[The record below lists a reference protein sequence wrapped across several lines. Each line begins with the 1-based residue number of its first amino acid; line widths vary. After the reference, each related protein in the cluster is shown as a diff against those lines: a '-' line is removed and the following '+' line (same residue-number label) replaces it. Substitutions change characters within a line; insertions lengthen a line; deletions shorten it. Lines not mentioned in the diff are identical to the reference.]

1 MVCLTSCVFR
11 SIRFSGFARPH
22 NSVRRE
28 GELYAHVRAVAREG
42 GALHRMRTSRGRI
55 VIYARFCT
63 AGEPPPI
70 AAAQRASSPC
80 MPRTTVSC
88 RPRRRIR
95 LPPPYTQA
103 PRLTPQRNRPR
114 DRRSFLMYR
123 RDPCSSSSP
132 LSPCKLAEPLC
143 IYQELG
149 SGRRAGH
156 TRCRTRRLPNAI
168 ARNISPYHVQ
178 DCETAN
184 TTGWFACCSL
194 PERSLLAGTEKPAP
208 QGNLEMRA

>member
-1 MVCLTSCVFR
+1 MRRTQ
-11 SIRFSGFARPH
+11 IGE
-22 NSVRRE
+22 NSYLCSFLHC
-28 GELYAHVRAVAREG
+28 GRAPAD
-42 GALHRMRTSRGRI
+42 SRGPTGKFSLHAKTRSLMSPTSPDS
-55 VIYARFCT
+55 AS
-63 AGEPPPI
+63 PPH
-70 AAAQRASSPC
+70 
-80 MPRTTVSC
+80 
-88 RPRRRIR
+88 
-95 LPPPYTQA
+95 TQA